1 MIGAIL
7 KSMQLI
13 ILLLILFVVLKLFYL
28 PSLGDM
34 QEWVDYRTA
43 IAHIERKDSQPL
55 DQRLERWMWRIPQ
68 FFSGQSDREIAIHLL
83 CKLAKKGKEEA
94 QLLLLIYDMGMAD
107 CLAQA
112 QG

>member
-13 ILLLILFVVLKLFYL
+13 ILLLILIVVLRMFYL
-28 PSLGDM
+28 PSLADM
-34 QEWVDYRTA
+34 QDWIDYRTA
-43 IAHIERKDSQPL
+43 IAHIERKGQQPL
-55 DQRLERWMWRIPQ
+55 DERLERWMWRIPQ

-83 CKLAKKGKEEA
+83 CKLAKKNMEEA
-94 QLLLLIYDMGMAD
+94 ELLLLIYDMGAAD
-107 CLAQA
+107 CDLPR